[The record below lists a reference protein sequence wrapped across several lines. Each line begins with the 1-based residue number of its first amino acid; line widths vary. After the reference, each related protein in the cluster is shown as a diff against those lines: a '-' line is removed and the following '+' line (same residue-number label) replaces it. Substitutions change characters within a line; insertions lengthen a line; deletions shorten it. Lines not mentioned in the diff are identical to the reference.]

1 MGFGVEG
8 DAPAH
13 SVRPWI
19 EGVVVRVTKVL
30 LMSALAMAFS
40 AGPAAA
46 AATVTRTTFH
56 GTSAEAVWRQ
66 GGPSFFTETY
76 VNITKMP
83 NGQQLSVGQITE
95 NYDSAGAFTGAVG
108 TSARVTTGFSY
119 TIDASQLSSASATG
133 SDLPAT
139 TCNYDTNYDLIGCVD
154 STIDVNASWTGQ
166 GDLIRGTSHHHDQ
179 TGGIVVTAQIQGVF
193 RDATAS
199 GVVGGITLTPGDL
212 FFADISRVVSGETV
226 ICIGC

>member
-1 MGFGVEG
+1 
-8 DAPAH
+8 
-13 SVRPWI
+13 VRPWI

-30 LMSALAMAFS
+30 LMSVLAMAFS
-40 AGPAAA
+40 AGPAVAS
-46 AATVTRTTFH
+46 ATVTRTTFH

-66 GGPSFFTETY
+66 GDPSFFTETF
-76 VNITKMP
+76 VTVTKMP

-95 NYDSAGAFTGAVG
+95 NYDSEGAFTGAVG
-108 TSARVTTGFSY
+108 TSTRVTTGFSY

-139 TCNYDTNYDLIGCVD
+139 TCNYDTNYDLIGCED

-166 GDLIRGTSHHHDQ
+166 GELMRGNLHHHDR
-179 TGGIVVTAQIQGVF
+179 TGGIVFTAHLQGVF

-199 GVVGGITLTPGDL
+199 GLVGGITQTPGDL